1 MAARPCGCRSL
12 ISLLL
17 FATVALW
24 GCRSGERTSNVD
36 DNRPQVLTTF
46 TVLADLARNVA
57 GDRLL
62 VRSIVKPGAE
72 IHGYQPTPSDIER
85 ASTADLIVENGLGL
99 ELWAQRFTAAA
110 GDVPTITLSEGMHPL
125 LIEEDV
131 YAGKPNPHAWMS
143 PKRTMLY
150 VDRLVEAFSRLDP
163 AGADA
168 FVANGAAYKEQL
180 VQLDRDLR
188 AALESIPMERRL
200 LVSCEGAF
208 SYLAQDYGLEE
219 AYLWPVNA
227 ESQVTPKRMARLIAT
242 VRDRGVPAVFCES
255 TVSDKAQRDVASAA
269 GARFGGTFY
278 VDSLSEEGGPAATL
292 LDLQRHNVNLIRTGL
307 QEDQPRME
315 QKP

>member
-1 MAARPCGCRSL
+1 MAVLAGCRNVEQEP
-12 ISLLL
+12 
-17 FATVALW
+17 VAK
-24 GCRSGERTSNVD
+24 D
-36 DNRPQVLTTF
+36 QRPQVLTTF

-110 GDVPTITLSEGMHPL
+110 GDVPTITLSEGMQPL
-125 LIEEDV
+125 LIEEDA

-168 FVANGAAYKEQL
+168 FAANGAAYKQQL
-180 VQLDRDLR
+180 AQLDRDLR
-188 AALESIPMERRL
+188 AALETIPIERRL

-208 SYLAQDYGLEE
+208 SYLAKDYGLEE

-255 TVSDKAQRDVASAA
+255 TVSNKAQRDVASAA

-278 VDSLSEEGGPAATL
+278 VDSLSEQEGPAATL
-292 LDLQRHNVNLIRTGL
+292 LDLQRHNVNLIRIGL
-307 QEDQPRME
+307 QEQQPPME
-315 QKP
+315 QQP

>member
-99 ELWAQRFTAAA
+99 ELWAQRFTAA
-110 GDVPTITLSEGMHPL
+110 DFVECTIKESVVAEGVSAKVWRGEGVGASEG
-125 LIEEDV
+125 
-131 YAGKPNPHAWMS
+131 G
-143 PKRTMLY
+143 R
-150 VDRLVEAFSRLDP
+150 
-163 AGADA
+163 
-168 FVANGAAYKEQL
+168 
-180 VQLDRDLR
+180 
-188 AALESIPMERRL
+188 
-200 LVSCEGAF
+200 
-208 SYLAQDYGLEE
+208 
-219 AYLWPVNA
+219 
-227 ESQVTPKRMARLIAT
+227 
-242 VRDRGVPAVFCES
+242 
-255 TVSDKAQRDVASAA
+255 
-269 GARFGGTFY
+269 
-278 VDSLSEEGGPAATL
+278 
-292 LDLQRHNVNLIRTGL
+292 
-307 QEDQPRME
+307 
-315 QKP
+315 